1 MIIEQI
7 KVGSMAVFSYIVG
20 CGEKKEGAIIDPG
33 GGEKLILKKVKD
45 LGFTVMYIINTH
57 SHPDHTCGN
66 KTIADATGAKIVIH
80 KLDAPSLTSV
90 DYGLFSF
97 TLGGQTSPSAQV
109 LVDNGDIIKVGNVE
123 LEVIHT
129 PGHTPGSIC
138 LYTDKNLFTGDTL
151 FVEGI
156 GRTDLPGG
164 SMDTL
169 IKSVKEKILTLPDDT
184 IVWPGHDYGD
194 VPSSSLLS
202 EKQRNLF
209 IKEFILFK

>member
-1 MIIEQI
+1 MIIKQI
-7 KVGSMAVFSYIVG
+7 KVGTMAVFSYIVG
-20 CGEKKEGAIIDPG
+20 CEEKKEGVIIDPG
-33 GGEKLILKKVKD
+33 GEEQIILNKVKD
-45 LGFTVMYIINTH
+45 LGFTVEYIINTH

-66 KTIADATGAKIVIH
+66 KAIADATGAKIVIH
-80 KLDAPSLTSV
+80 RLDAPSLTSV

-97 TLGGQTSPSAQV
+97 ALGGQTSPSAQV
-109 LVDNGDIIKVGNVE
+109 LVDDEDIIKVGNVE
-123 LEVIHT
+123 LKVIHT

-169 IKSVKEKILTLPDDT
+169 IKSIKEKILTLPHDT

-194 VPSSSLLS
+194 TPTSSLLS
-202 EKQRNLF
+202 EKQHNLF
-209 IKEFILFK
+209 IKEFILSE

>member
-7 KVGSMAVFSYIVG
+7 KVGVMAVFSYIVG
-20 CGEKKEGAIIDPG
+20 CGEKKEGVIIDPG
-33 GGEKLILKKVKD
+33 GEEELILKKVKE
-45 LGFTVMYIINTH
+45 LGFTVRYIINTH

-66 KTIADATGAKIVIH
+66 KAIADTTGAKIVIH
-80 KLDAPSLTSV
+80 KLDAPHLTSM
-90 DYGLFSF
+90 DYGPFSF
-97 TLGGQTSPSAQV
+97 ALGGQTSPCAQV
-109 LVDNGDIIKVGNVE
+109 LVDDGDIVKVGNVE

-169 IKSVKEKILTLPDDT
+169 IKSVKEKILILPDDT
-184 IVWPGHDYGD
+184 IVWPGHDYGNT
-194 VPSSSLLS
+194 PSSRLLS